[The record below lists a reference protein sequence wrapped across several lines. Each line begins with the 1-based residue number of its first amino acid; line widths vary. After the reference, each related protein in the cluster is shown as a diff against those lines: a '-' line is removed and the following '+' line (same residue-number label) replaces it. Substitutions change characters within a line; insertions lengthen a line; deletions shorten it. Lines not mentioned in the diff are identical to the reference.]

1 MIGDHMLRRLA
12 SICLFAFAGSASAVV
27 TYDFTESGGN
37 VVGTLSGSIDTSG
50 LSLGLATITSLGINL
65 NPGILLSGSLGL
77 ASTTITVNEQLFGSG
92 PPRLADSSTGDR
104 FGVSS
109 NLVYL
114 PVGYVSGTALFGNDD
129 TSWRNLC

>member
-27 TYDFTESGGN
+27 IYDFTESGGN

-77 ASTTITVNEQLFGSG
+77 ASTTITVNSSFSARVHPGWQTA
-92 PPRLADSSTGDR
+92 RLAT
-104 FGVSS
+104 VS
-109 NLVYL
+109 VF
-114 PVGYVSGTALFGNDD
+114 PQT
-129 TSWRNLC
+129 